1 MKKVERRDFL
11 KLMAVIPS
19 GMVLSNLISRLE
31 NSSSSSP
38 NIIIVVLDAL
48 TARNMSLYGYPRKTT
63 PNIER
68 FASRS
73 NVYHAHYS
81 AGTYTTPGTASLLTG
96 TYPWTHR
103 AINIKGL
110 VARDRYKRNI
120 FHLLGPHYNR
130 VAFTQNRLANYIL
143 AQFNEDIE
151 QHLPR
156 ESFSKLELNPTDV
169 EDSDHLARFRAL
181 DDFLLRLNSTA
192 GSLVLGTLNKMRKL
206 NSFEKIITDD
216 FQYSMRE
223 LIFDIK
229 DVFSE
234 LSSKVADLE
243 KPSFCYFHLF
253 PPHAPYLPTKEF
265 NSLFMRDN
273 WKPDAKPKHA
283 LKSEHIER
291 DNKNSQRRTSQ
302 VRSVHCNHRRCLWKV
317 YGPDR
322 KGRRVG

>member
-1 MKKVERRDFL
+1 MKSFSRRDFL
-11 KLMAVIPS
+11 KLMAAIPS

-81 AGTYTTPGTASLLTG
+81 AGTFTTAGTASLLTG

-130 VAFTQNRLANYIL
+130 VAFTQNRLANYVL
-143 AQFNEDIE
+143 SQFRESIDH
-151 QHLPR
+151 HLPIK
-156 ESFSKLELNPTDV
+156 SFSKLELYITDINN
-169 EDSDHLARFRAL
+169 SDHLVMFRAL
-181 DDFLLRLNSTA
+181 DDFLLKMTSSQ
-192 GSLVLGTLNKMRKL
+192 GSLLFGTFNRYRKE
-206 NSFEKIITDD
+206 NAFERVITDN
-216 FQYSMRE
+216 FQFNRDE
-223 LIFDIK
+223 LIFDI
-229 DVFSE
+229 DDIFSG
-234 LSSKVADLE
+234 LSSTTINLNL
-243 KPSFCYFHLF
+243 PSFCYFHLL
-253 PPHAPYLPTKEF
+253 PP
-265 NSLFMRDN
+265 S
-273 WKPDAKPKHA
+273 
-283 LKSEHIER
+283 
-291 DNKNSQRRTSQ
+291 
-302 VRSVHCNHRRCLWKV
+302 
-317 YGPDR
+317 
-322 KGRRVG
+322 